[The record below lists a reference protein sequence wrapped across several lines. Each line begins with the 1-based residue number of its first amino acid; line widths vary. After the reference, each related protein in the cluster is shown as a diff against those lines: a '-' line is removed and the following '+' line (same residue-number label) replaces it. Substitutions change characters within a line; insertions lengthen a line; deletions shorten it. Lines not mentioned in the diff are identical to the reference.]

1 MPSDRPRQLYHEWLY
16 KASEDELSIRA
27 ILKEGAPST
36 ACFLS
41 QQMAEKYLKGLL
53 LFHQQPL
60 VKVHDLLQLET
71 MMLTC
76 EPDIITI
83 HGHLTF
89 LNRYYIE
96 TRYPG
101 DFPEFSLTEAKD
113 AFAAA
118 VAVKDFVM
126 PKIPE

>member
-1 MPSDRPRQLYHEWLY
+1 MVVQSLRN
-16 KASEDELSIRA
+16 
-27 ILKEGAPST
+27 GN
-36 ACFLS
+36 
-41 QQMAEKYLKGLL
+41 
-53 LFHQQPL
+53 
-60 VKVHDLLQLET
+60 
-71 MMLTC
+71 
-76 EPDIITI
+76 
-83 HGHLTF
+83 LTF

-101 DFPEFSLTEAKD
+101 DFPEFSLAEAKD